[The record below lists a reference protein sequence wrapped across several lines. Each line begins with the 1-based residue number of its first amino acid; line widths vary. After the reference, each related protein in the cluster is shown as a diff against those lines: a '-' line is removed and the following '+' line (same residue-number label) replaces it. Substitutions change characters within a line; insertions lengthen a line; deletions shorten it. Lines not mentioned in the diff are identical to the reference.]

1 MSTAAYPGTK
11 PARSDPAAIRAG
23 QARSGYLG
31 GEVEV
36 AESLWTSLRYFNVY
50 RLIVAALFLATAFVH
65 PDLVDL
71 GGTDRRL
78 FAVTA
83 AAYLLLAIGFHV
95 ALLRAPHNF
104 TLQVTLQVL
113 ADIVA
118 ITLLMY
124 ASGGFKSGLAVMLL
138 ISLAGAALVSGG
150 LLTLFY
156 AAVASIAVLVEQ
168 GVQVLLHDAGVA
180 SFVQPALLAIG
191 YFATASITNRL
202 AQRVIMNERVAR
214 QRAVELANQLRINA
228 LVIQDVQDGVLVVD
242 GNGLVRQ
249 ANRRVEALAGRPNP
263 ELEQLAAYW
272 PDLAAGLEGW
282 RAGTGAA
289 IETVVSP
296 DAGKSLRARFVDA
309 GVPDG
314 RVTVVFL
321 EDLSKLEEQARQLK
335 LAALGRLTANIAHEI
350 RNPLSAITHAS
361 DLLREEN
368 RAPPRERLTRII
380 RDNAH
385 RLDRMVRDIMEL
397 NRRDRAQRE
406 PIRLAGFLA
415 TFVEEFAQAEQVPS
429 DGIAIETRV
438 EPVLEFD
445 RVHLNQVL
453 WNLVRNAWRHSAKS
467 SGSVRILVDRAGAR
481 LELHVLDDGPG
492 VAKDL
497 IGQLFEPFFTTFSSG
512 TGLGLYIAREL
523 CAANGVALDYVD
535 GKKGADFRIQWQGPP
550 A

>member
-1 MSTAAYPGTK
+1 MSTAAFP
-11 PARSDPAAIRAG
+11 RSDVTAIG
-23 QARSGYLG
+23 VARGSGG
-31 GEVEV
+31 PGPGEVP
-36 AESLWTSLRYFNVY
+36 ESFWTSLKYFNVY

-65 PDLVDL
+65 PDLLDL
-71 GGTDRRL
+71 GGADRRL

-83 AAYLLLAIGFHV
+83 AAYLAVAAGFHL
-95 ALLRAPHNF
+95 ALLRAPRNF
-104 TLQVTLQVL
+104 TFQVTAQVM
-113 ADIVA
+113 ADIAA
-118 ITLLMY
+118 IAVLMY

-168 GVQVLLHDAGVA
+168 ALQVLVHDASTA
-180 SFVQPALLAIG
+180 NFVQPGLLAIG

-202 AQRVIMNERVAR
+202 AQRVILNERVAR
-214 QRAVELANQLRINA
+214 QRAAELANQLRIND

-249 ANRRVEALAGRPNP
+249 ANRRAEALAGRGGA
-263 ELEQLAAYW
+263 ELEQLDGYW
-272 PDLAAGLEGW
+272 PELAVSLDAW
-282 RAGTGAA
+282 RGGTGASVA
-289 IETVVSP
+289 TVTTP
-296 DAGKSLRARFVDA
+296 GAGGPVRARFTDA
-309 GVPDG
+309 GVQG
-314 RVTVVFL
+314 GCITVVFL

-350 RNPLSAITHAS
+350 RNPLSAITHAA

-380 RDNAH
+380 RDNAY

-397 NRRDRAQRE
+397 NRRDRAHRE

-415 TFVEEFAQAEQVPS
+415 TFVDEFAQAERVPAE
-429 DGIAIETRV
+429 GIVLECRS

-453 WNLVRNAWRHSAKS
+453 WNLVRNAWRHSSKS
-467 SGSVRILVDRAGAR
+467 PGCVRIVVDRTGAR
-481 LELHVLDDGPG
+481 AELHVVDDGPG
-492 VAKDL
+492 VPREL
-497 IGQLFEPFFTTFSSG
+497 VPQLFEPFFTTFSSG

-523 CAANGVALDYVD
+523 CAANGVALDYVVRD
-535 GKKGADFRIQWQGPP
+535 RGADFRIQWQGQP